1 MMGRQGG
8 DQSQLFYLFNL
19 ERRIPACHLL
29 RRINP
34 VVTQVLADLRGK
46 LRPFYSDIGRP
57 SIDPELMIRM
67 LIIGYCYGIRF
78 ERKLCEEVELHLA
91 YRWFCRLDLD
101 DKVPDHSTFSVN
113 RHGRFRD
120 SNLLRQVFEAVVRA
134 CMDAGLVKGEG
145 FAVDASVIEADASR
159 YHGKARDEI
168 HWSAPERQTR
178 AVAEFLGALDAEDPN
193 ADRQPPKVIS
203 PVDPYSPGMG
213 VLRSIGRANGFLPRL
228 TTHDTILPF
237 SFPAVHAKK
246 VTAAFDGG
254 RLTSNGGVMLL
265 AMADRRLGLADNL
278 ARVFPDRRDPTRIVH
293 CLTDMFRARMFA
305 ICCGYEDA
313 DDLDHLRCDPAFK
326 LACGRLPDTGR
337 DLCSQ
342 PTLSRLENAPRLRD
356 VIRLT
361 YALVYAWMDS
371 YAQEPA
377 TITLDI
383 DDTCDVVHGHQQLS
397 LFNAHYDERCF
408 LPIHVYDTEKSRP
421 VAVVLRPGKTPGGV
435 EVRAHLR
442 RLVRHIRTRWHKTR
456 ITFRGDGHYA
466 RPEAMTWCE
475 NNGIDYIFGL
485 SGTKPLARKVDE
497 VADDIRTRCAIENL
511 PVLRGYTETRH
522 KAKSW
527 DRERRTVARIEV
539 TTLGLDIRFVVTSL
553 DVGSAEWIYD
563 SLYCARGQAE
573 NLIKLHKT
581 QLASDRTS
589 CRSALANQV
598 RLVLHIAAYWLMLT
612 VRDAIPK
619 ARELATAE
627 FATLRLRLLKIAA
640 RVVETTSRIR
650 LAFAAACPEADL
662 FRSLPG
668 ALLPL
673 GP

>member
-1 MMGRQGG
+1 MR
-8 DQSQLFYLFNL
+8 
-19 ERRIPACHLL
+19 RRIQLLKPTPSPSTANATPAM
-29 RRINP
+29 IN
-34 VVTQVLADLRGK
+34 
-46 LRPFYSDIGRP
+46 
-57 SIDPELMIRM
+57 
-67 LIIGYCYGIRF
+67 
-78 ERKLCEEVELHLA
+78 
-91 YRWFCRLDLD
+91 
-101 DKVPDHSTFSVN
+101 
-113 RHGRFRD
+113 
-120 SNLLRQVFEAVVRA
+120 
-134 CMDAGLVKGEG
+134 
-145 FAVDASVIEADASR
+145 
-159 YHGKARDEI
+159 
-168 HWSAPERQTR
+168 
-178 AVAEFLGALDAEDPN
+178 
-193 ADRQPPKVIS
+193 
-203 PVDPYSPGMG
+203 
-213 VLRSIGRANGFLPRL
+213 
-228 TTHDTILPF
+228 DTILPF

-246 VTAAFDGG
+246 ITAAFDGG

-265 AMADRRLGLADNL
+265 AMAERRLGLADKL
-278 ARVFPDRRDPTRIVH
+278 ARGFPDRRDPTRVVH
-293 CLTDMFRARMFA
+293 SLVDMFRARMFA

-313 DDLDHLRCDPAFK
+313 DDLDHLRSDPAFK
-326 LACGRLPDTGR
+326 LACGRLPDSGR

-361 YALVYAWMDS
+361 YTLVDAWMDS
-371 YAQEPA
+371 YPCEPA
-377 TITLDI
+377 SVTLDI

-421 VAVVLRPGKTPGGV
+421 VAVVLRPGKTPSGV

-466 RPEAMTWCE
+466 RPEAMRWCE
-475 NNGIDYIFGL
+475 DNGIDYIFGL

-497 VADDIRTRCAIENL
+497 TADDIRTRRAIEHLSL
-511 PVLRGYTETRH
+511 P
-522 KAKSW
+522 
-527 DRERRTVARIEV
+527 
-539 TTLGLDIRFVVTSL
+539 
-553 DVGSAEWIYD
+553 
-563 SLYCARGQAE
+563 RGQAE

-598 RLVLHIAAYWLMLT
+598 RLVLHTAAYWLMLT

-627 FATLRLRLLKIAA
+627 FSTLRLRLLKIAA
-640 RVVETTSRIR
+640 RVVETASRVR